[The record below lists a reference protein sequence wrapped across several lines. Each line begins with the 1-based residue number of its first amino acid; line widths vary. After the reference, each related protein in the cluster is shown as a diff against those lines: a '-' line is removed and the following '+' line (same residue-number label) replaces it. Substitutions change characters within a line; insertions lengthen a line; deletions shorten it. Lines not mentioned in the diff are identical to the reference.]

1 MKRWCVRQ
9 RVLIYLVNGWTLNRW
24 MGWVQT
30 YSTWRS
36 ILKDHFYLGRTKWNP
51 LKYRYLWR
59 ESSNSCLIS
68 SLEIGLCS
76 LVKPWKMN
84 HSNEWIPISQ
94 GALPHVFR
102 KGFCS
107 HQLFLFV
114 MPICR
119 IQTTKEWMF
128 FFSSHFYFFP
138 TLSAWTC
145 VTWDPHPAGRNW
157 PARGTAATR
166 FHQIYIHLCPV
177 GIVKNYVSIN
187 EYK

>member
-1 MKRWCVRQ
+1 
-9 RVLIYLVNGWTLNRW
+9 
-24 MGWVQT
+24 MGAPKVG
-30 YSTWRS
+30 
-36 ILKDHFYLGRTKWNP
+36 I
-51 LKYRYLWR
+51 YLWR
-59 ESSNSCLIS
+59 ESSSNFLIS
-68 SLEIGLCS
+68 SLEIGPWS

-84 HSNEWIPISQ
+84 HLNKWIPIYQ

-119 IQTTKEWMF
+119 IQTTKEWMCF
-128 FFSSHFYFFP
+128 FLFPLVFFP
-138 TLSAWTC
+138 TLSAWTW

-157 PARGTAATR
+157 LARGTAATR
-166 FHQIYIHLCPV
+166 FDQIYIHLRPV

-187 EYK
+187 EYKWFQEKYISCTTWNVLNLVNN